1 MSAHTLE
8 RVTGGDDVT
17 RVGGEGFR
25 GGTTAWRE
33 GGRRQWHS
41 TVGPGSIALRVRAGT
56 WPPRE
61 ACVRHNATLPHT
73 HRATSRS
80 TRCINLILLQWM
92 HSRPTRS
99 LIANE
104 IGVN

>member
-33 GGRRQWHS
+33 GWQAAVALNSWSRLDSAARARRHM
-41 TVGPGSIALRVRAGT
+41 
-56 WPPRE
+56 
-61 ACVRHNATLPHT
+61 AT
-73 HRATSRS
+73 
-80 TRCINLILLQWM
+80 
-92 HSRPTRS
+92 TRS
-99 LIANE
+99 LRASQCNLTPHT
-104 IGVN
+104 